1 MIEFLE
7 WFIWSLTAAIF
18 VLFML
23 IILTASKGDDDER

>member
-7 WFIWSLTAAIF
+7 GFIWSLTAATF

-23 IILTASKGDDDER
+23 IILTANKGDDDER